1 MAKSPKI
8 SQNFP
13 KFLHMTIFF
22 STNIICDICD
32 KYELWR
38 QTESDWHWI
47 HITQGA
53 HCPHDLWE
61 QSGLGNQT
69 RHWTAFV
76 IPDNLHW
83 EQTRTFTWFYDKAQ
97 NFLIGCWMN
106 FSFVQNFK
114 IIEMRDFFLKPSFC
128 PCLNHIDS
136 TDCHF
141 FLKRWDGF
149 ANLSPSPLNVFFLL
163 TSRLLF

>member
-1 MAKSPKI
+1 
-8 SQNFP
+8 
-13 KFLHMTIFF
+13 MTIFF

-38 QTESDWHWI
+38 QTESDTGYTLC
-47 HITQGA
+47 ITHYTG
-53 HCPHDLWE
+53 CPHDLWE

-83 EQTRTFTWFYDKAQ
+83 EQTHTFTWFYDKAQ

-136 TDCHF
+136 TDGHF
-141 FLKRWDGF
+141 FWNDGMV
-149 ANLSPSPLNVFFLL
+149 LPTLVHHHWMFFFSQVGYCFKWFSK
-163 TSRLLF
+163 T